1 MLPLCLA
8 LSLVAQTADGL
19 HRYAL
24 LVGANRGNAGEE
36 KLAFAAQDARSVA
49 AVLTELAGF
58 RKEDTWV
65 LEDPTDDAVRDAF
78 ARLRTTVRGRAAEGE
93 RSLLFVYYSGHADAV
108 AMHLDGAQL
117 RWAEMTAQAKSVG
130 ADTRLIVVDACR
142 SGSVTHV
149 KGVRAEPLF
158 ALPNSE
164 PEVPQGYAVL
174 TSASANEDAQ
184 ESVALGGSFFTHY
197 FVSALRG
204 AGDTNGDGRVTLLEA
219 FQYSAEQTASSTAAT
234 TAGVQHATYRY
245 HLSGHADLAMT
256 APAYDGTATTLRLN
270 DPGEYLFRAGDS
282 EGPLALDTM
291 VNTKPRW
298 VWLPPGKYAVQRRTS
313 EQIYRGTVK
322 LRAGDRREL
331 RAASLEPTELASLTV
346 KGGDSRGVG
355 EAKPMGLD
363 LLVGAGGVGLQG
375 LTLSTRGAVAFE
387 WQVSPSLRLDAV
399 LSGGRSTGQ
408 SALLRI
414 TQDDVNLA
422 AGARVVAGGNAWL
435 DVSIGARVGVAAL
448 EQRYSGPSALDP
460 RWQLTP
466 LADAVARFDIRP
478 SDGPLRLSLEGG
490 LRATALNLSH
500 AGEAGHRAFF
510 VNPIL
515 SMGAGVVF

>member
-1 MLPLCLA
+1 MLALCLA
-8 LSLVAQTADGL
+8 LSLVAQTTDGL

-36 KLAFAAQDARSVA
+36 TLSFAAQDARSVA

-58 RKEDTWV
+58 RKEDTWI

-78 ARLRTTVRGRAAEGE
+78 ARLRTTVRNRAAEGE

-117 RWAEMTAQAKSVG
+117 RWSEMTAQAKSVG

-142 SGSVTHV
+142 SGSVTKV

-158 ALPNSE
+158 AVPNNE
-164 PEVPQGYAVL
+164 PDVPQGYAVL

-256 APAYDGTATTLRLN
+256 TPAYDGEATTLRLN
-270 DPGEYLFRAGDS
+270 DPGEYLFRSGDS
-282 EGPLALDTM
+282 EGPLALDTT
-291 VNTKPRW
+291 VHAKPRW
-298 VWLPPGKYAVQRRTS
+298 VWLPPGKYAVQRRTPD
-313 EQIYRGTVK
+313 QIYRGTVK

-346 KGGDSRGVG
+346 KGGSHAAS
-355 EAKPMGLD
+355 EAPAMALN
-363 LLVGAGGVGLQG
+363 LFVGAGGVGLQG
-375 LTLSTRGAVAFE
+375 VDASTRGAVALE
-387 WQVSPSLRLDAV
+387 WHMGPILRLDV
-399 LSGGRSTGQ
+399 VVSGGRATGQ

-422 AGARVVAGGNAWL
+422 AGARVVAGSNTWL
-435 DVSIGARVGVAAL
+435 DVSIGARAGVAAL
-448 EQRYSGPSALDP
+448 EQRYSGAAALGP
-460 RWQLTP
+460 RWQVTP
-466 LADAVARFDIRP
+466 LADAVARFEIRP
-478 SDGPLRLSLEGG
+478 SEGPLRLSMEGG
-490 LRATALNLSH
+490 VRATALSLSH
-500 AGEAGHRAFF
+500 AADAGHRAFF
-510 VNPIL
+510 LNPIVSL
-515 SMGAGVVF
+515 GAGVVF